1 MYIVHCNG
9 TVAIELTTDVTER
22 INIDVRIKPY
32 HTPTATFRQSMTAQ
46 HDNDND
52 NKPEVT
58 RPRQSRQQ
66 GYNPQTRGLVD
77 GM

>member
-1 MYIVHCNG
+1 MYIATALCCY
-9 TVAIELTTDVTER
+9 ELTTNVTER
-22 INIDVRIKPY
+22 IDIDVRIKPY

-58 RPRQSRQQ
+58 CPRQSRQQ
-66 GYNPQTRGLVD
+66 KDIIHRREV
-77 GM
+77 